1 MHLLFVG
8 DTAVGK
14 SHIVH
19 TLAEYGQIYEPKVT
33 IGINYKVSNI
43 FNKKYYLWDLPG
55 SHRLF
60 KVLMLYVK
68 KTFQYNFIVCHV
80 NNQESIKNID
90 FYINELRN
98 INDNSKIN
106 YHILINTCSSELNNE
121 ENTTINRLRN
131 TYMDKISVINSF
143 DCKNVQSVLDDILT
157 D

>member
-14 SHIVH
+14 SQIVH
-19 TLAEYGQIYEPKVT
+19 TLTEYNEPYEPKVT
-33 IGINYKVSNI
+33 IGINYKVCNT

-60 KVLMLYVK
+60 KVLMLYIK
-68 KTFQYNFIVCHV
+68 KTFRYNFIVCHV
-80 NNQESIKNID
+80 NNPESIKNID

-98 INDNSKIN
+98 INENSQIN
-106 YHILINTCSSELNNE
+106 YHILLNTSLSELNNE
-121 ENTTINRLRN
+121 VNTTINKLRN
-131 TYMDKISVINSF
+131 TYLDKISVINSV
-143 DCKNVQSVLDDILT
+143 DYKNVQSVLDNILK